1 MKELS
6 KANML
11 IINDTIYV
19 AIACYDNL
27 QRVVIRDN
35 KKELQSFLSC
45 QPGITVGVFEI
56 KTVAR
61 YSFKSKRTRY
71 YTLKEFLSS

>member
-1 MKELS
+1 MQDLS

-11 IINDTIYV
+11 IVNDMLYV

-27 QRVVIRDN
+27 QRVVIMN
-35 KKELQSFLSC
+35 YKQELKDYLRC
-45 QPGITVGVFEI
+45 QPGMTVGVFEI
-56 KTVAR
+56 KTIAR

>member
-11 IINDTIYV
+11 IVNDMLYV

-27 QRVVIRDN
+27 QRVVIRDS
-35 KKELQSFLSC
+35 KKELKAFLTC

-56 KTVAR
+56 KTIAR
-61 YSFKSKRTRY
+61 YSFKSQRTRY
-71 YTLKEFLSS
+71 YTLKEFLNS